1 MSNADT
7 PSPTHPERP
16 SSSKLAPALIVGL
29 TLVAGAA
36 GAYLVKRAAAD
47 VNKVAL
53 ASEPKGVTTVR
64 AARVPYQPVRRYVGR
79 LEPFAEARLGPQLVS
94 AFVETVLV
102 RPGDR
107 VRRGD
112 VLATLDC
119 RSPTAAEQALA
130 SEARALAA
138 KEKLAREEARR
149 LAQLGEG
156 GFVAEHELDKKN
168 VETIAKSA
176 ELAALRSRLAGRSLE
191 RGDCVLHAPFD
202 GEVGARFVDPG
213 AFVRP
218 GTPVLTVIDRS
229 SVRVVGDVPEVD
241 YAFVEAG
248 REARLELLAT
258 GERRS
263 APIRR
268 RVPSADHATR
278 TARFEVDLSGAP
290 PPTGTTA
297 RIEVDAGAPLDAIA
311 IPLVG
316 ARVRGSKASLFVV
329 EGGLAKSATAR
340 VLGERGSMLFLEPSD
355 VLREGVEV
363 VTEGRGQ
370 LSNGDRVVPKGLP
383 AASASGSARPPG
395 SASSKPSAAPS
406 TSPSAKPP
414 GSASARPSAEPP
426 AKPAPPPVLPPSSGP
441 PPAPPPSL
449 PLPKAERP

>member
-1 MSNADT
+1 MSNQEHST
-7 PSPTHPERP
+7 QSPPRP
-16 SSSKLAPALIVGL
+16 STSRLAPALIVGL
-29 TLVAGAA
+29 ALVAGAS
-36 GAYLVKRAAAD
+36 GLYLVRRARAD
-47 VNKVAL
+47 VNKIAL

-64 AARVPYQPVRRYVGR
+64 AERVAYQPVRRYVGR
-79 LEPFAEARLGPQLVS
+79 LEPWTEARLGPQLVS

-107 VRRGD
+107 VKRGD

-138 KEKLAREEARR
+138 KEKLARDEARR
-149 LAQLGEG
+149 LSQLGEG
-156 GFVAEHELDKKN
+156 GFVAAHELDKKH
-168 VETIAKSA
+168 VETIAKGA

-218 GTPVLTVIDRS
+218 GTPVLTVVDRS
-229 SVRVVGDVPEVD
+229 SVRAVADVPEVD

-258 GERRS
+258 GERRV

-278 TARFEVDLSGAP
+278 TARFEVDLAGAP

-311 IPLVG
+311 VPLVG

-329 EGGLAKSATAR
+329 EGGVAKSVSAR
-340 VLGERGSMLFLEPSD
+340 VLGERGATLFLEPSEA
-355 VLREGVEV
+355 VGEGAEI
-363 VTEGRGQ
+363 VTEGRSQ
-370 LSNGDRVVPKGLP
+370 LSNGDKVLPKGLSI
-383 AASASGSARPPG
+383 ATSASGSARPPG
-395 SASSKPSAAPS
+395 SASAKPSA
-406 TSPSAKPP
+406 SPSARPP

-426 AKPAPPPVLPPSSGP
+426 PKPAPPPVLPPSSGP
-441 PPAPPPSL
+441 PPPPPPSL
-449 PLPKAERP
+449 PLPKVGRP